1 MTSPDQSQQP
11 QQPQPQQPPRQDEGT
26 MMLNAVGPR
35 AAGPQ
40 PGAQPQPQ
48 PQPQAQP
55 QPQPQ
60 AQQPQQ
66 APAQPPQQPV
76 AQPRQQPAYAAAPPQ
91 PQFSG
96 GGYVSPIPVRQAHL
110 GHALASE
117 WTKIKSVR
125 STVWTLSVMIVLV
138 LGIGAGAALIVS
150 AAGTSLGGESPL
162 GLGMPGMLLG
172 LMCVITL
179 GVLCVSSEYGTG
191 MIRTTLTACP
201 SRARVL
207 AAKAIVFFLLSFV
220 VTAVTTTLVALLE
233 TGVLSGQGG
242 ATPSGSEWFKATVGV
257 SLYVAMLGLL
267 ALSVGA
273 LLRHSAGAITIM
285 IGLVL
290 LPLVLALFM
299 MAESLRDLRQFL
311 FEYSIPSQLGVMYSN
326 AVAATGPS
334 GWEPLWIMTGLTAVV
349 LGGAFVALHQR
360 DV

>member
-1 MTSPDQSQQP
+1 MTTPDQP
-11 QQPQPQQPPRQDEGT
+11 QQPQPPRQDEGT

-35 AAGPQ
+35 NGGPQ
-40 PGAQPQPQ
+40 PGT
-48 PQPQAQP
+48 QPQAQP
-55 QPQPQ
+55 QQQAP

-66 APAQPPQQPV
+66 APAAPPQ
-76 AQPRQQPAYAAAPPQ
+76 QQPAYAPAPPQ
-91 PQFSG
+91 PQVT
-96 GGYVSPIPVRQAHL
+96 GYVSPIPVRQAHL

-125 STVWTLSVMIVLV
+125 STVWTLGVMIVLV
-138 LGIGAGAALIVS
+138 LGVGTLTGFGISASGTDLRGA
-150 AAGTSLGGESPL
+150 SPL
-162 GLGMPGMLLG
+162 GFGMFGMLLG

-207 AAKAIVFFLLSFV
+207 AAKAIVFFVLSFV
-220 VTAVTTTLVALLE
+220 VTAVTTTLVALIE
-233 TGVLSGQGG
+233 TGLLSGQGG

-299 MAESLRDLRQFL
+299 MAESLQDLRDFL

-326 AVAATGPS
+326 AVAASGPS
-334 GWEPLWIMTGLTAVV
+334 GWDPLWIVTGLTAVV